1 MTHRLSRLAPL
12 TGIAF
17 AVLALVGFFAGPSTP
32 GSDASGT
39 SVIAYYTTHQ
49 SAQKAT
55 DIAFGLA
62 FVLFVFFAASLRSYI
77 HRTPGS
83 DTLSTLSMVGA
94 GMTALGFLLFI
105 GIEFSLA
112 DVPNKLTPS
121 AAQALNLLDNDL
133 FFPTIAG
140 MCVFAI
146 SSGLAIVRQ
155 SPIPKW
161 LGWVAIA
168 IGSISLSPAF
178 LPAIILL
185 LLWTATVSIVIYT
198 RTGANAQ
205 ATGSAITRPAG
216 QPTA

>member
-1 MTHRLSRLAPL
+1 MADRLRRTAPF

-17 AVLALVGFFAGPSTP
+17 TVLALVGFLAGPSTP

-39 SVIAYYTTHQ
+39 RVIAYYTTHQ

-55 DIAFGLA
+55 DVVFSLA
-62 FVLFVFFAASLRSYI
+62 FLFFVFFAAALHSHIRSA
-77 HRTPGS
+77 PSS
-83 DTLSTLSMVGA
+83 DTLTTLAMVGA
-94 GMTALGFLLFI
+94 GMTAVGFMLFT

-112 DVPNKLTPS
+112 DVPDKLTPS

-140 MCVFAI
+140 MCVFAV
-146 SSGLAIVRQ
+146 SSGLAIVRAA
-155 SPIPKW
+155 PLPKW
-161 LGWVAIA
+161 LGWIAIA
-168 IGSISLSPAF
+168 IGIISLSPAF

-185 LLWTATVSIVIYT
+185 SLWTATVSIVIYT
-198 RTGANAQ
+198 RTGTDAH
-205 ATGSAITRPAG
+205 ATASATRHPAR